1 MRREVEARSEVLT
14 GTVLS
19 RMKMVDDDGLGSATW
34 VVDVFV
40 GKLRVF
46 RDVAVKAG
54 AGGSRSYAALGQSV
68 QLARNT
74 QGRFDVIGP
83 GDHVI
88 AVGVLKKY
96 TLGNTTPVSTT
107 NVGFTTQ
114 VVPFEFYKG
123 TAPPPTLWNDGV
135 TPFPL
140 VRILDGDLNPV

>member
-1 MRREVEARSEVLT
+1 MKREVEARAQVLT

-19 RMKMVDDDGLGSATW
+19 RMKIVDDDGLGSATY

-46 RDVAVKAG
+46 RDVAVKASS
-54 AGGSRSYAALGQSV
+54 GGSRSYAALGQSV

-83 GDHVI
+83 GDHVR
-88 AVGVLKKY
+88 AVAVLKKY
-96 TLGNTTPVSTT
+96 VLGNTTPVSTR
-107 NVGFTTQ
+107 NVGFTSQ
-114 VVPFEFYKG
+114 IVPFEFYKG
-123 TAPPPTLWNDGV
+123 TGTSLWNDGV